1 MKKRVTNGRKYVTTS
16 LVITV
21 TEKIAYISS
30 DTPNKAQQ
38 VQDKIIRGSE
48 RDKIPKVKD
57 KHSSMLE
64 SHLIY
69 SRVAGIKQN
78 ADREV
83 LRKGRGQGKEYELFF

>member
-1 MKKRVTNGRKYVTTS
+1 M
-16 LVITV
+16 
-21 TEKIAYISS
+21 
-30 DTPNKAQQ
+30 
-38 VQDKIIRGSE
+38 
-48 RDKIPKVKD
+48 PKVKD

-83 LRKGRGQGKEYELFF
+83 LRKGRGQSKEYELFF